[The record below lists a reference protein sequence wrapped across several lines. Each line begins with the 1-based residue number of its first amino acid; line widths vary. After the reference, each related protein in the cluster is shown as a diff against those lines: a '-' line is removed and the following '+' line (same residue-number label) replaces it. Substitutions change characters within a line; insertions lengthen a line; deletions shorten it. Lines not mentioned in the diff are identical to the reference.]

1 MIQIP
6 KKFGC
11 AAGCALCWCYPI
23 KNVMKKIT
31 RLCIFFDEEG
41 AKFSSGKTV
50 GTGFWSGICYL
61 LNLPNGW

>member
-31 RLCIFFDEEG
+31 RLCIFFDEKVQSFHLEKPLEQVFG
-41 AKFSSGKTV
+41 REFVT
-50 GTGFWSGICYL
+50 C
-61 LNLPNGW
+61 